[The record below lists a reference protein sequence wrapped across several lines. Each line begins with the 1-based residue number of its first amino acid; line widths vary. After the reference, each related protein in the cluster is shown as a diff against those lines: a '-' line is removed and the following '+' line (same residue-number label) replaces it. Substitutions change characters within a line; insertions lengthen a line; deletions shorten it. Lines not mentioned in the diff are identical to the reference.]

1 MQPIRIKAN
10 WFKNEKAKSPEEVA
24 SAVAFI
30 SFRVAQNVLKSMRK
44 ANFDIDAGPV
54 YFDFLSE
61 GLIFCLQLSW
71 RMAHAH
77 FGEEGAAVF
86 MNEASNKAAMH
97 LAENRVDLLADGD
110 VATHKGAFIE
120 GLNASFDDYG
130 RFEYGPEGVS
140 FGFLRYFASRISA
153 LMGEKDERWTWDQVI
168 AIEGPEAASSIAKAF
183 GGLNDTGPRKRR
195 ASQTTGE

>member
-1 MQPIRIKAN
+1 MQPIRIKSH

-61 GLIFCLQLSW
+61 ALIFCLQLAW
-71 RMAHAH
+71 RMGHSH
-77 FGEEGAAVF
+77 FDEAGAAAF
-86 MNEASNKAAMH
+86 MNEAANKAAMH

-110 VATHKGAFIE
+110 VATHKAAFIE
-120 GLNASFDDYG
+120 RLNASFDDYG
-130 RFEYGPEGVS
+130 RFEYGPEGAS
-140 FGFLRYFASRISA
+140 FGFLRYFASRVSA

-183 GGLNDTGPRKRR
+183 GGLNETGPRKRR